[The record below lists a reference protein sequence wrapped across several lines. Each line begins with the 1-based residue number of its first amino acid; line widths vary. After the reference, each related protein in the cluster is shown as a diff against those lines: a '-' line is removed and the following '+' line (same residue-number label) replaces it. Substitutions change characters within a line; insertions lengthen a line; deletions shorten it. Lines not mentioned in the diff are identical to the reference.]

1 MVNEKIGLIIGMI
14 LLGIIGMLVSSI
26 LVIYSLNILFN
37 TQIVFNLINIIAMCI
52 LILIITGISSGGIL
66 KIKLRGWLN
75 EKCRYISRNKKDK
88 KTY

>member
-66 KIKLRGWLN
+66 KIKLRG
-75 EKCRYISRNKKDK
+75 
-88 KTY
+88 